1 VAPNKKQFEAWNGGE
16 SVHYVAHAD
25 RYDRQRA
32 PFTEALL
39 EQIRLTPHQSLL
51 DVGCGCGALTLA
63 AARFA
68 DSAVG
73 IDISAPLTQVAS
85 ERASTARI
93 DNVEFVVADAQTH
106 AFAPG
111 TFDLVVSQFGLM
123 FFDNPV
129 RAFSNL
135 RRSLAPG
142 GRLALVSWRPI
153 SANEWLTVIASQVA
167 KRVEIPEFGGLAK
180 GPGMFALMDQ
190 NETTTLLEA
199 AGFTGV
205 AFESLAPSILIGG
218 GGTVDQSMEF
228 LLGMG
233 MVRGLV
239 ELAGADAYDEV
250 VEAVRSSLIERYEP
264 GIGVQLGAGAWFVT
278 ALASASIQEGRLPR
292 STDGTAPGPIGRP
305 D

>member
-1 VAPNKKQFEAWNGGE
+1 MTPNKNQFEAWNGGE
-16 SVHYVAHAD
+16 SVHYLDHAD
-25 RYDRQRA
+25 RYDRQLA

-39 EQIRLTPHQSLL
+39 EQVRLSPDRSLL

-63 AARFA
+63 AARFV

-73 IDISAPLTQVAS
+73 IDISTPLTKVAS

-93 DNVEFVVADAQTH
+93 DNVEFVVADAQTY

-123 FFDNPV
+123 FFDDPV
-129 RAFSNL
+129 GAFSNL

-142 GRLALVSWRPI
+142 GRLAFVCWQGIP
-153 SANEWLTVIASQVA
+153 ANEWLAVIAGQVA
-167 KRVEIPEFGGLAK
+167 NRVEMPEFGGLSK

-190 NETTTLLEA
+190 DETTALLEA
-199 AGFTGV
+199 AGFTEV
-205 AFESLAPSILIGG
+205 EFEPLSPTILIGG

-233 MVRGLV
+233 MARGLLG
-239 ELAGADAYDEV
+239 LAGTDAQNEV
-250 VEAVRSSLIERYEP
+250 VDAVRLSLTERYEP
-264 GIGVQLGAGAWFVT
+264 GVGVQFGAGAWMVT
-278 ALASASIQEGRLPR
+278 ALS
-292 STDGTAPGPIGRP
+292 
-305 D
+305 

>member
-1 VAPNKKQFEAWNGGE
+1 MAPNKKQFEAWNGGE
-16 SVHYVAHAD
+16 SVHYVDHAD
-25 RYDRQRA
+25 RYDRQLA

-39 EQIRLTPHQSLL
+39 EQVRMTLNRSLL

-73 IDISAPLTQVAS
+73 IDISTPLTEVAS
-85 ERASTARI
+85 ERASTALI

-106 AFAPG
+106 AFAPPG

-123 FFDNPV
+123 FFDDPV
-129 RAFSNL
+129 KAFSNL

-142 GRLALVSWRPI
+142 GRLAFVSWQGI

-167 KRVEIPEFGGLAK
+167 KCVEIPEFGGLSN
-180 GPGMFALMDQ
+180 GPGMFALKDQ
-190 NETTTLLEA
+190 DETTALLEA
-199 AGFTGV
+199 AGFLEV
-205 AFESLAPSILIGG
+205 AFESFAPTILIGG

-233 MVRGLV
+233 MARGLV
-239 ELAGADAYDEV
+239 GLAGTDAHDEV
-250 VEAVRSSLIERYEP
+250 VEAVRLSLSERYEP
-264 GIGVQLGAGAWFVT
+264 GVGVQLGAGAWIVT
-278 ALASASIQEGRLPR
+278 AL
-292 STDGTAPGPIGRP
+292 T
-305 D
+305 

>member
-1 VAPNKKQFEAWNGGE
+1 
-16 SVHYVAHAD
+16 VHYVDHAD
-25 RYDRQRA
+25 GYDRQLA

-39 EQIRLTPHQSLL
+39 EQVRMTPDRSLL

-68 DSAVG
+68 DSVVG
-73 IDISAPLTQVAS
+73 IDISTPLTEVAS

-93 DNVEFVVADAQTH
+93 DNVEFVVADAQTY
-106 AFAPG
+106 AFIPG

-123 FFDNPV
+123 FFDDPV
-129 RAFSNL
+129 GAFSNL

-142 GRLALVSWRPI
+142 GRLAFVSWQGIP
-153 SANEWLTVIASQVA
+153 ANEWLTVIASQVA
-167 KRVEIPEFGGLAK
+167 KCVEMPEFGGLSK

-190 NETTTLLEA
+190 DETTALLEA
-199 AGFTGV
+199 AGFSEV
-205 AFESLAPSILIGG
+205 VFESLAPTILIGG

-239 ELAGADAYDEV
+239 GLAGTDARDEV
-250 VEAVRSSLIERYEP
+250 VAAVRLSLTERYET
-264 GIGVQLGAGAWFVT
+264 GVGVHFGAGAWMVT
-278 ALASASIQEGRLPR
+278 ALI
-292 STDGTAPGPIGRP
+292 
-305 D
+305 